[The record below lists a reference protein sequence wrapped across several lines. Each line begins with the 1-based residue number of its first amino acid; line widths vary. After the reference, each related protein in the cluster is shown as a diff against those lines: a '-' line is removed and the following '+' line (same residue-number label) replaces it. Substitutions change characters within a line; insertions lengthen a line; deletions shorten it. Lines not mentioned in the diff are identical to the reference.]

1 MMGSIHIPQFPE
13 LTFDEFTHTYRLNE
27 LIIPSV
33 ENLVVDPALRRQDL
47 RLAQLPPLPERLEV
61 SGIGRRDVL
70 NAKFGGR
77 CFRP

>member
-33 ENLVVDPALRRQDL
+33 TTDRKSVV
-47 RLAQLPPLPERLEV
+47 
-61 SGIGRRDVL
+61 
-70 NAKFGGR
+70 
-77 CFRP
+77 